1 MDRDADLWHPALAM
15 SKHPI
20 MNPSRRAAARLL
32 VVSLAWVSGFACKRE
47 VSAAEIRDNS
57 NPSAVVAE
65 AVSSAPASRF
75 DEAAFSL
82 TIDPQGTYA
91 VGRAASVA
99 IHLTAKGPHH
109 VNQEYPHKLKLKA
122 TDGVTYPQT
131 VISRDAMKI
140 TNEQADFIVALTPS
154 RSGRVTVG
162 GDFAFSLCTADRC
175 LIEKRA
181 LALDV
186 QVQ

>member
-1 MDRDADLWHPALAM
+1 MDRDAVLWHPTSAM
-15 SKHPI
+15 SKHRV
-20 MNPSRRAAARLL
+20 MNPSRRAGVGLL
-32 VVSLAWVSGFACKRE
+32 VVSLAWVSCFACKRE
-47 VSAAEIRDNS
+47 VSAAEISSNS
-57 NPSAVVAE
+57 NTSAVVAE
-65 AVSSAPASRF
+65 AANVTPASRF
-75 DEAAFSL
+75 DESAFSL

-91 VGRAASVA
+91 VGKAASVA

-122 TDGVTYPQT
+122 SDGVTYPHT

-140 TNEQADFIVALTPS
+140 SQEHADFTVALTPS
-154 RSGRVTVG
+154 RTGKVTVG

-181 LALDV
+181 LSLDV